1 MRPLK
6 PVHTS
11 TQFNRLLSEMSRRLV
26 RGWCIALN
34 SYTIDIIS
42 FVNVVVLDLPGVDQI
57 KLGGKHHMTG
67 IKTAIGL
74 AIS

>member
-11 TQFNRLLSEMSRRLV
+11 TQFNRLLSEMSRQLV

-34 SYTIDIIS
+34 SYTIDIIKVWHLVD
-42 FVNVVVLDLPGVDQI
+42 FGLPDLDQI

-74 AIS
+74 AKS